1 MSRRRIT
8 KGVATLVAS
17 LGVFSLASLVF
28 LTKPEQTRAE
38 PGTLDW
44 YAEQARHQG
53 ADTWEF
59 GSGIF
64 EYVEPRTWDEMLAT
78 QSLVVVEPIE
88 TRSYPNHDNTGIW
101 SWWRFRIVEVLSQQ
115 DLSSCYT
122 CSIPTVL
129 PADFPPAQADQI
141 VLEKYSGSLTHNG
154 AWLTAVEPSFPE
166 YVIGQRY
173 LLILDLDP
181 RDRSAAVRMGPLGVY
196 RIDSAG
202 NFACVCESVGRE
214 NPYRDELRLRYEN
227 SLANL
232 RAALKIKLFPAARS
246 SKNMRID
253 TLYIACLNPPLP
265 TFCNSI
271 KHAS

>member
-8 KGVATLVAS
+8 KRVVTPVIGLAVLITGLVI
-17 LGVFSLASLVF
+17 
-28 LTKPEQTRAE
+28 LTGTEQSDVE

-44 YAEQARHQG
+44 YAEQAQGQG
-53 ADTWEF
+53 ANGWEF

-64 EYVEPRTWDEMLAT
+64 EYVEPSTWDGVLAT

-88 TRSYPNHDNTGIW
+88 TRSYRNHDNTGVW

-115 DLSSCYT
+115 SLSSCYT

-129 PADFPPAQADQI
+129 PADFPAAKADQI
-141 VLEKYSGSLTHNG
+141 VLEKYSGSLTHKG

-166 YVIGQRY
+166 YLIGQRY

-181 RDRSAAVRMGPLGVY
+181 RDRSAVVRMGPLGVY
-196 RIDSAG
+196 KIDSAG
-202 NFACVCESVGRE
+202 NFACVCETVGRE

-232 RAALKIKLFPAARS
+232 RAALKIKLSPAARS
-246 SKNMRID
+246 SKN
-253 TLYIACLNPPLP
+253 
-265 TFCNSI
+265 
-271 KHAS
+271 